1 MEVSGVTDRTAAM
14 RKKMP
19 CHCVQREVIDQDH
32 SESTQHTASDR
43 MDERLSECE
52 SDTQLQ
58 HKLVEHFQP
67 SHVWWAQ
74 PINRLRAAG
83 SFSCSAIR
91 CQSRDIW

>member
-43 MDERLSECE
+43 MDKRLRGVSP
-52 SDTQLQ
+52 TNNFNTNL
-58 HKLVEHFQP
+58 LN
-67 SHVWWAQ
+67 WAQ
-74 PINRLRAAG
+74 PTNRLRAAG
-83 SFSCSAIR
+83 SFSCA
-91 CQSRDIW
+91 Q